1 MIHIV
6 FVHLEINQI
15 PHIFELL
22 KCYFKV
28 IIYDNKKICTLLTMK
43 ILFDYNNREVQNLS
57 YKEELPRFGFQSNSK
72 FLSNY
77 LKYKHFAQCHKLS
90 KKFLMEKLQY

>member
-43 ILFDYNNREVQNLS
+43 ILFDYNNREV
-57 YKEELPRFGFQSNSK
+57 
-72 FLSNY
+72 
-77 LKYKHFAQCHKLS
+77 
-90 KKFLMEKLQY
+90 